1 MIKNET
7 DFIKKIHLIISV
19 CIVFPVSFSY
29 GFYSDLF
36 FEIHPKSIDELNF
49 LKSIMLLYIGF
60 SILWTI
66 GIFNNKY
73 LKIAL
78 ISNMIFM
85 LSLSLGRLLSLEI
98 DGIPSFAYVFG
109 TFAELFL
116 GVYGVFI
123 LKRFKSI

>member
-1 MIKNET
+1 M
-7 DFIKKIHLIISV
+7 F
-19 CIVFPVSFSY
+19 
-29 GFYSDLF
+29 
-36 FEIHPKSIDELNF
+36 
-49 LKSIMLLYIGF
+49 LYIGF

-73 LKIAL
+73 LKVAL

-85 LSLSLGRLLSLEI
+85 LCLSLGRLLSLVK

-116 GVYGVFI
+116 GVYGIFI
-123 LKRFKSI
+123 LKRFKRI